1 MDKRM
6 PKDIEDALRQRMDI
20 VYKMYLQS
28 LCRGYIVPCKSG
40 VTNIYKSLTYRDYK
54 LKDTFWGTTA
64 IFYCDGS
71 LVAIIAENGV
81 IYSFVNKH
89 IYCPEISC
97 MITQHL
103 TDFIKEFDM
112 HTQPHLIYPKTDK

>member
-6 PKDIEDALRQRMDI
+6 PKDIEDALRERMNI

-40 VTNIYKSLTYRDYK
+40 VTNTYKSLTYRDYK

-64 IFYCDGS
+64 IFYNGS
-71 LVAIIAENGV
+71 LIAIVSENGV
-81 IYSFVNKH
+81 IYDYVNSFH
-89 IYCPEISC
+89 YSLE
-97 MITQHL
+97 TL
-103 TDFIKEFDM
+103 TFIKKHLAELIKALDM
-112 HTQPHLIYPKTDK
+112 QTYPYYLWPEK